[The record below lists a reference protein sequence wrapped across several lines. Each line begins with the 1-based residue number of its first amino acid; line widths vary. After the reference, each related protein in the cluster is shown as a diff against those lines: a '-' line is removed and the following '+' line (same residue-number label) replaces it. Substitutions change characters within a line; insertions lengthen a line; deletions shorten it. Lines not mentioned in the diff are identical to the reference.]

1 MEFPEMET
9 EMIAFRLD
17 ANASVATGHMY
28 RCISIARVLR
38 KAGEECIFLL
48 AQDENTN
55 LLEKEG
61 FQYYILNISWENWD
75 EGVSVVKEWIVKNRP
90 SCLVADSYKVTKNFF
105 ARLIDEVPILY
116 LDDLCDTV
124 YPVSAVIHYSEWP
137 REDTLQKLYAGTD
150 VATYAGMQYV
160 PLREAFEKKTE
171 DARGYELMITTGGS
185 DTYHV
190 TLKVLKKLLQHPF
203 RKEQQICIV
212 MGRMNTDAEEILRLT
227 EPFEN
232 ITVLQNISNMDEI
245 MRQSKYAISACGTSI
260 FELMA
265 SGVAF
270 VCFGFSDDQVYFG
283 ERLEKFGN
291 ALWAGDAR
299 EDAEHVT
306 DVLLEK
312 LEELRSRSQEEIRQL
327 TDGNRT
333 LTDGR
338 GASRIA
344 QIIKDLDR

>member
-1 MEFPEMET
+1 
-9 EMIAFRLD
+9 MIAFRLD

-38 KAGEECIFLL
+38 KAGEECVFLL

-61 FQYYILNISWENWD
+61 FQYHILNISWANWD
-75 EGVSVVKEWIVKNRP
+75 EGAEVVKEWIAKNRP

-137 REDTLQKLYAGTD
+137 GEDTLRKLYDGTK
-150 VATYAGMQYV
+150 VLTYAGMQYV
-160 PLREAFEKKTE
+160 PLREAFEQE
-171 DARGYELMITTGGS
+171 AGEVRGYELMITTGGS

-190 TLKVLKKLLQHPF
+190 TLRVLDKLLQHPF
-203 RKEQQICIV
+203 WKAQQICVV
-212 MGRMNTDAEEILRLT
+212 MGRMNTDAEEILRMT
-227 EPFEN
+227 KPFGN

-245 MRQSKYAISACGTSI
+245 MRNSRYAISACGTSI

-299 EDAEHVT
+299 EDAQRVT

-312 LEELRSRSQEEIRQL
+312 LEKLSSRPQEEIRRL
-327 TDGNRT
+327 TADNRI
-333 LTDGR
+333 LMDGR

-344 QIIKDLDR
+344 EIIMNLSR

>member
-1 MEFPEMET
+1 
-9 EMIAFRLD
+9 MIAFRLD

-28 RCISIARVLR
+28 RCISIARALR

-61 FQYYILNISWENWD
+61 FQYHILNISWENWD
-75 EGVSVVKEWIVKNRP
+75 EGVPVVKEWIAKNRP

-105 ARLIDEVPILY
+105 VRLIEEVPILY
-116 LDDLCDTV
+116 LDDLCNTV
-124 YPVSAVIHYSEWP
+124 YPVTAVIHYSEWP
-137 REDTLQKLYAGTD
+137 EEDTLCKLYEGTD
-150 VATYAGMQYV
+150 VSTYAGMQYV
-160 PLREAFEKKTE
+160 PLREAFERE
-171 DARGYELMITTGGS
+171 ALDERRYELMITTGGS

-190 TLKVLKKLLQHPF
+190 TLKVLERLLSHPF
-203 RKEQQICIV
+203 WKAQQICVV
-212 MGRMNTDAEEILRLT
+212 MGRMNTDAEEILGIT
-227 EPFEN
+227 ERFEN

-245 MRQSKYAISACGTSI
+245 MRNSKYAISACGTSV

-299 EDAEHVT
+299 KDAQRVT

-312 LEELRSRSQEEIRQL
+312 LEELSSRSQEEIRRL
-327 TDGNRT
+327 TAGNRI
-333 LTDGR
+333 LMDGR

-344 QIIKDLDR
+344 EIIMHLSR